1 MACRYGQPQFWQRDN
16 AAGTWSCTQDWPP
29 GSAPAPAAQAGQPQ
43 QQPKLVS
50 EPRLADSKE
59 QGTALL
65 NTDDELGHQLRA
77 SLVIVDVTIP
87 LIGLI
92 DGVHSRS
99 FAGEGLHLAG
109 T

>member
-1 MACRYGQPQFWQRDN
+1 M
-16 AAGTWSCTQDWPP
+16 
-29 GSAPAPAAQAGQPQ
+29 
-43 QQPKLVS
+43 S
-50 EPRLADSKE
+50 EPRLPDSKE
-59 QGTALL
+59 QGAALL

-99 FAGEGLHLAG
+99 FAGEGRILLAH
-109 T
+109 